1 MAPAGGCSHTGTVAM
16 TDTYEINTLI
26 ERWRKPRGRRAVAAV
41 LFIALFI
48 ALVGVLVYA
57 TGGTSFV
64 WLNTMY
70 FPIILAAA
78 AYRMPG
84 GAAAALAG
92 SLVVG
97 PFMPLDVHTGIPQ
110 DCANWLM
117 RGGVFMLVGAVTGLL
132 FTWID
137 RQYDSLRQA
146 YDQLA
151 FSHEE
156 LRKTQLELIQA
167 EKLESLGRLAAGVAH
182 EVKNPL
188 AVLQLGIDY
197 LAISGGGDKAA
208 AETIEEMDE
217 AIKKADRVI
226 KGLVDYSRF
235 EELDLKTQPL
245 NPIIEE
251 ALNLVKHEIIKEHI
265 IVASRLSPE
274 IPPVPVDRGKI
285 QQVFINL
292 FINGTHAVEGGGKL
306 TVVTSQSLLTEGA
319 FDGFSPPLTRF
330 APGDSVV
337 IADIFDTGTGVPED
351 KIGKLFD
358 PFFTTKPV
366 GKGTGLGLSVCYK
379 IMELHTGWIGI
390 KNRKDGGAQVTI
402 LLKPEKRDVSA

>member
-1 MAPAGGCSHTGTVAM
+1 M
-16 TDTYEINTLI
+16 TDTYEFNTLI

-84 GAAAALAG
+84 GVAAALAAG
-92 SLVVG
+92 LVVG

-137 RQYDSLRQA
+137 LQYDSLRQA

-197 LAISGGGDKAA
+197 LAISGAGDKAA

-265 IVASRLSPE
+265 IVESRLSPE

-292 FINGTHAVEGGGKL
+292 FINGTHAMEGGGKL
-306 TVVTSQSLLTEGA
+306 TVVTSKS
-319 FDGFSPPLTRF
+319 S
-330 APGDSVV
+330 
-337 IADIFDTGTGVPED
+337 
-351 KIGKLFD
+351 
-358 PFFTTKPV
+358 
-366 GKGTGLGLSVCYK
+366 
-379 IMELHTGWIGI
+379 H
-390 KNRKDGGAQVTI
+390 
-402 LLKPEKRDVSA
+402 